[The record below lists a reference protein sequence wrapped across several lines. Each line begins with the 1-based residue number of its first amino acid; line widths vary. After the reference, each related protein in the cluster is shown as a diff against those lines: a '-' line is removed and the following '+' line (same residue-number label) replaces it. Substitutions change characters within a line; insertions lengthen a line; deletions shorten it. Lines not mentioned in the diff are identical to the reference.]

1 MGDAHRLDPE
11 LFADFIHESEELI
24 EGLIEDVLTL
34 EDEPSNLELIQK
46 VFRHLHT
53 LKGNAGFLNYGPM
66 VELSHRAEDL
76 MDMVRT
82 GQLGVTTTLTDTL
95 LLVADALR
103 TLLERIK
110 DPNVPPPEVESLH
123 QRLALLGVQGEHD
136 DGTVEAGVDSE
147 GPAVKHGN
155 DAAAGGRD
163 AHTLRVDVVRIDQI
177 MNQVGELVLERNRM
191 QQLVAEARGGA
202 TLDRLIEPLSETAG
216 RIHSITTELQMAI
229 LKVRMIPVERVFRK
243 FPRVVRDLAAK
254 LGKEVRFSFTGGDTE
269 LDKTVAEAIVDPLTH
284 LVRNSMDHGLET
296 PEVRLRSGKPS
307 TGELSLG
314 AVHEGNHI
322 LVQVRDDGQG
332 IDPARILRKARS
344 NGLIS
349 EEQAVLMGP
358 TDILSLLFHPGF
370 STNDSVNDV
379 SGRGVGLDVVK
390 TRLAEY
396 HGIIEMKS
404 EPGVGTE
411 ITLKLP
417 LTLAIV
423 PSLLVE
429 VAGNDFAVPLGS
441 VIEVVNEEP
450 QNFHLF
456 HGRPV
461 LRWRDRVLPVVDLAD
476 EFRLVRRAGPPAA
489 RKAVIVGLAEKQV
502 CFLVDSMLGQEEV
515 VIKTL
520 GDYLG
525 KVPGIAGGTI
535 MGDGRVALI
544 VDIPAL
550 VGSAHQNGAPRLA
563 VA

>member
-1 MGDAHRLDPE
+1 MSEEQRLDPE
-11 LFADFIHESEELI
+11 LFADFITESEELI
-24 EGLIEDVLTL
+24 EALIEDVLTL
-34 EDEPSNLELIQK
+34 EEDPSNSDLIQR

-53 LKGNAGFLNYGPM
+53 LKGNAGFLNYSPM
-66 VELSHRAEDL
+66 VDLSHRAEDL

-82 GQLGVTTTLTDTL
+82 GQLGVTTPLTDAL

-103 TLLERIK
+103 TLLERVK
-110 DPNVPPPEVESLH
+110 DPTVAAPEVESLH
-123 QRLALLGVQGEHD
+123 QRLSMLGGSESEILPSD
-136 DGTVEAGVDSE
+136 AILPGDGSDADSAA
-147 GPAVKHGN
+147 PA
-155 DAAAGGRD
+155 AFSRD
-163 AHTLRVDVVRIDQI
+163 AQTLRVDVVRIDQI

-202 TLDRLIEPLSETAG
+202 SLDRLVEPLAETAG
-216 RIHSITTELQMAI
+216 RIHAITTELQAAI

-243 FPRVVRDLAAK
+243 FPRVVRDLAAR
-254 LGKEVRFSFTGGDTE
+254 LGKEVHFSFTGGDTE

-284 LVRNSMDHGLET
+284 LVRNSLDHGLET
-296 PEVRLRSGKPS
+296 PEERLRAGKPS
-307 TGELSLG
+307 AGELTLG

-322 LVQVRDDGQG
+322 LVRVRDDGKG
-332 IDPARILRKARS
+332 IDPQRVLRRARS
-344 NGLIS
+344 VGLIS
-349 EEQAVLMGP
+349 EDQVAMMGRAE
-358 TDILSLLFHPGF
+358 ILSLLFQPGF
-370 STNDSVNDV
+370 STNELVSDV

-390 TRLAEY
+390 TRLSEY
-396 HGIIEMKS
+396 RGIIEMES
-404 EPGVGTE
+404 EPGKGTE

-441 VIEVVNEEP
+441 VIEVVNEE
-450 QNFHLF
+450 QDHFHLF

-461 LRWRDRVLPVVDLAD
+461 LRWRDRVLPVLDLAE
-476 EFRLVRRAGPPAA
+476 EFQLRKLRERPVS

-502 CFLVDSMLGQEEV
+502 CFLVDSLLGQEEV

-525 KVPGIAGGTI
+525 KVKGIAGGTI

-550 VGSAHQNGAPRLA
+550 VGSAHQQGTPRVA
-563 VA
+563 VT